1 MRMYFF
7 TSKTKYYLEYAVHVE
22 PYVFS
27 AFHACRSREKRWK
40 LTTRTA
46 CI

>member
-7 TSKTKYYLEYAVHVE
+7 TRKTKYYLEYAVHVE
-22 PYVFS
+22 PYVF
-27 AFHACRSREKRWK
+27 HACRSREKRWE
-40 LTTRTA
+40 LTARTA